1 MYKGYFDGASKGNP
15 GPAGAGI
22 VIVNPEG
29 RVILEYSKELGIRT
43 NNEAEY
49 LALIELLQKALELGI
64 RELEIM
70 GDSQLVINQ
79 VFGNWNINMPHLYT
93 LYNQATELLE
103 KFDRVKAR
111 WIPREKNRLADS
123 LSNKAI
129 TKPPSNTFPTEK
141 LEQITDHIFIAHGTE
156 DYAVDILHRACTCP
170 DFVNR
175 HRECKHLLAAYKVA
189 DKLEKEIE
197 TTT

>member
-1 MYKGYFDGASKGNP
+1 MYRGYFDGASKGNP

-29 RVILEYSKELGIRT
+29 RVIMEYSKELGIRT

-70 GDSQLVINQ
+70 GDSQLVINH

-93 LYNQATELLE
+93 LYNQATELL
-103 KFDRVKAR
+103 AR
-111 WIPREKNRLADS
+111 WIPREKNQLADS
-123 LSNKAI
+123 LSNKVI
-129 TKPPSNTFPTEK
+129 TRTPSNTFPVEK
-141 LEQITDHIFIAHGTE
+141 LQQITDHISIAHGTE
-156 DYAVDILHRACTCP
+156 DYAVDVLHRACTCP
-170 DFVNR
+170 DFTKR

-197 TTT
+197 TTRY

>member
-1 MYKGYFDGASKGNP
+1 MYRGYFDGASKGNP

-29 RVILEYSKELGIRT
+29 RVIMEYSKELGIRT

-70 GDSQLVINQ
+70 GDSQLVINH

-93 LYNQATELLE
+93 LYNQATELL
-103 KFDRVKAR
+103 AR
-111 WIPREKNRLADS
+111 WIPREKNQLADS
-123 LSNKAI
+123 LSNKVI
-129 TKPPSNTFPTEK
+129 TRTPSNTFPVEK
-141 LEQITDHIFIAHGTE
+141 LQQITDHIFIAHGTE
-156 DYAVDILHRACTCP
+156 DYAVDVLHRACTCP
-170 DFVNR
+170 DFTKR

-197 TTT
+197 TTRY

>member
-22 VIVNPEG
+22 VIVNPAG
-29 RVILEYSKELGIRT
+29 NVILEYSKELGIKT

-64 RELEIM
+64 KELEIL

-79 VFGNWNINMPHLYT
+79 VFGSWNINMPHLYA
-93 LYNQATELLE
+93 LYEQATELLE
-103 KFDRVKAR
+103 KFDKVKAK
-111 WIPREKNRLADS
+111 WIPREKNQLADS

-129 TKPPSNTFPTEK
+129 TRPTPNIFPVEK

-156 DYAVDILHRACTCP
+156 DYAVDLLHRACTCP
-170 DFVNR
+170 DFVMR
-175 HRECKHLLAAYKVA
+175 HRECKHLLAAYRVVDRPK
-189 DKLEKEIE
+189 KQIE
-197 TTT
+197 TTG

>member
-22 VIVNPEG
+22 VIANPEG
-29 RVILEYSKELGIRT
+29 RVILKYSKELGTKT

-64 RELEIM
+64 KELEIM

-79 VFGNWNINMPHLYT
+79 VFGDWNINMPHLYA
-93 LYNQATELLE
+93 LYEQATELLE
-103 KFDRVKAR
+103 KFDKVKAR
-111 WIPREKNRLADS
+111 WIPREKNQLADS
-123 LSNKAI
+123 LSNSAI
-129 TKPPSNTFPTEK
+129 TKPPPNIFPAEK

-156 DYAVDILHRACTCP
+156 DYAVDVLHKACTCP
-170 DFVNR
+170 DFTHR
-175 HRECKHLLAAYKVA
+175 RRECKHLLAAYRVVDGAK
-189 DKLEKEIE
+189 KQIE
-197 TTT
+197 TTG

>member
-29 RVILEYSKELGIRT
+29 RVIMEYSKELGIRT

-70 GDSQLVINQ
+70 GDSQLVINH

-93 LYNQATELLE
+93 LYNQATELL
-103 KFDRVKAR
+103 AR
-111 WIPREKNRLADS
+111 WIPREKNQLADS
-123 LSNKAI
+123 LSNKVI
-129 TKPPSNTFPTEK
+129 TRTPSNTFPVEK
-141 LEQITDHIFIAHGTE
+141 LQQITDHIFIAHGTE
-156 DYAVDILHRACTCP
+156 DYAVDVLHRACTCP
-170 DFVNR
+170 DFTKR

-197 TTT
+197 TTRY